1 MNVQAIVTGG
11 AGFIGSNLVRR
22 LVNDGHDV
30 SIFDNLA
37 TGNKTNITSLIPMN
51 RLFQS
56 YRFLSQI
63 ESPDIIFHL
72 GIPSSSPM
80 YKQNPF
86 LVSEALG
93 DWITILEY
101 AVKVSCKIIYAS
113 SSSIYNGHEPPFHE
127 ALPVYVT
134 DYYTEC
140 RYSMERLAELYYRL
154 HNVPAIGLR
163 LFSVYGPNETYKQQY
178 ANCLT
183 QFLWAMQRGESPVIF
198 GDGSQTRDLTH
209 VSDVVTAFYTAAT
222 SSIQHDI
229 FNVGTGKAYSFN
241 EIVALLNHALGT
253 DITPTYIDNPIKNYV
268 GHTRADTRRA
278 AEKLRF
284 KASINLPE
292 GINNILAVY

>member
-1 MNVQAIVTGG
+1 VKVIVTGG

-22 LVNDGHDV
+22 LVKEGHDV
-30 SIFDNLA
+30 YIFDNLA
-37 TGNKTNITSLIPMN
+37 TGDKTNIKSLISMN
-51 RLFQS
+51 RFFTS
-56 YRFLSQI
+56 YSHLSLVD
-63 ESPDIIFHL
+63 SPDTIFHL

-80 YKQNPF
+80 YKQNPL

-101 AVKVSCKIIYAS
+101 AAKGSSKIIYAS
-113 SSSIYNGHEPPFHE
+113 SSSIYNGNEPPFHE
-127 ALPVYVT
+127 DLPVYVT

-154 HNVPAIGLR
+154 QSVPAIGLR

-209 VSDVVTAFYTAAT
+209 VSDVVTAFCIAAT
-222 SSIQHDI
+222 SDIQHDI
-229 FNVGTGKAYSFN
+229 FNVGTGNAYSFN
-241 EIVALLNHALGT
+241 EIVSLLNHALGT
-253 DITPTYIDNPIKNYV
+253 EIKPTYIDNPIKNYV
-268 GHTRADTRRA
+268 GRTQADTQK
-278 AEKLRF
+278 AEEQLGF
-284 KASINLPE
+284 TASINLPE
-292 GINNILAVY
+292 GINDLLAVY

>member
-1 MNVQAIVTGG
+1 LKVIVTGG

-22 LVNDGHDV
+22 LVKEGHDV
-30 SIFDNLA
+30 YIFDNLA
-37 TGNKTNITSLIPMN
+37 TGDKTNIQSLIPMN
-51 RLFQS
+51 RFFPS
-56 YRFLSQI
+56 YDHLSQI
-63 ESPDIIFHL
+63 DAPDIIFHL

-86 LVSEALG
+86 LVSEAIG

-101 AVKVSCKIIYAS
+101 AAKGPCKIVYAS
-113 SSSIYNGHEPPFHE
+113 SSSIYNGNQPPFHE
-127 ALPVYVT
+127 GLPVYVT

-154 HNVPAIGLR
+154 HTVPAIGLR

-183 QFLWAMQRGESPVIF
+183 QFLWAMQRGEAPIIF

-209 VSDVVTAFYTAAT
+209 VSDVVTAFCIAAT
-222 SSIQHDI
+222 SNIQHDI

-241 EIVALLNHALGT
+241 EIVALLNQSLGT
-253 DITPTYIDNPIKNYV
+253 NITPTYIDNPIKNYV
-268 GHTRADTRRA
+268 GRTQADTRK
-278 AEKLRF
+278 AEEHLGF
-284 KASINLPE
+284 KAAINLPE
-292 GINNILAVY
+292 GINELLAVY

>member
-1 MNVQAIVTGG
+1 VKVIVTGG

-22 LVNDGHDV
+22 LVKEGHDV
-30 SIFDNLA
+30 YIFDNLA
-37 TGNKTNITSLIPMN
+37 TGDKTNIQSLIPQN
-51 RLFQS
+51 RFFSS
-56 YRFLSQI
+56 YDHLSQI
-63 ESPDIIFHL
+63 DSPDIIFHL

-86 LVSEALG
+86 LVSEAVG

-101 AVKVSCKIIYAS
+101 AVKGSCKIVYAS
-113 SSSIYNGHEPPFHE
+113 SSSIYNGNEPPFHE

-154 HNVPAIGLR
+154 HAVPAIGLR
-163 LFSVYGPNETYKQQY
+163 LFSVYGPNETFKQQY
-178 ANCLT
+178 ANCVT
-183 QFLWAMQRGESPVIF
+183 QFLWDMQRGEAPIIF

-209 VSDVVTAFYTAAT
+209 VSDVVTAFCIAAT
-222 SSIQHDI
+222 SNIQHDI

-241 EIVALLNHALGT
+241 EIVALLNQSLGT
-253 DITPTYIDNPIKNYV
+253 NITPTYIDNPIKNYV
-268 GHTRADTRRA
+268 ERTRADTRK
-278 AEKLRF
+278 AEEQLGF

-292 GINNILAVY
+292 GINNILAEY